1 MNTPCFGQK
10 LHLIFIWVIVF
21 HDDQLK
27 IAVDNLLEELRRRN
41 IFQRNCAKI
50 FLKIFVHSGKF
61 FKPQKSLGIYA
72 LHNFLGLIST
82 SALFDKKC
90 PYPLLKPQKNMHIER
105 CSVLNALNLEKLRE
119 KNLQLC
125 PFTGLSCLILIIP
138 I

>member
-10 LHLIFIWVIVF
+10 LHLIFIWVILF

-50 FLKIFVHSGKF
+50 FLKIFVHSGKL

-72 LHNFLGLIST
+72 LHNFLGLILT

-90 PYPLLKPQKNMHIER
+90 PYSLLKPQKNMRIER

-125 PFTGLSCLILIIP
+125 PFTGLSCPILIIP

>member
-27 IAVDNLLEELRRRN
+27 AAVDNLLEELRRRN

-50 FLKIFVHSGKF
+50 FSKIFVHSGKI

-72 LHNFLGLIST
+72 LRNFLGLTLT
-82 SALFDKKC
+82 SALFDKKY
-90 PYPLLKPQKNMHIER
+90 PYSLLKPRKKH
-105 CSVLNALNLEKLRE
+105 AYRE
-119 KNLQLC
+119 V
-125 PFTGLSCLILIIP
+125 
-138 I
+138 

>member
-27 IAVDNLLEELRRRN
+27 AAVDNLLEELRRRN

-50 FLKIFVHSGKF
+50 FSKTFVHSGKI

-72 LHNFLGLIST
+72 LRNFLGLT
-82 SALFDKKC
+82 LTNALFDKKC
-90 PYPLLKPQKNMHIER
+90 PYSLLKPRKKH
-105 CSVLNALNLEKLRE
+105 AYRE
-119 KNLQLC
+119 V
-125 PFTGLSCLILIIP
+125 
-138 I
+138 